1 MVKIVPDTSI
11 IIDQQ
16 VSVLVQDLYK
26 GAEVLIPEAVPSEI
40 ENHANK
46 RKEIGYQGLEE
57 LKKLQQLS
65 TEGII
70 TLEYVGRRPKL
81 DEISIAGG
89 GEIDAMIRDIARKY
103 HAILVTSDKLQK
115 EIAEAQGVET
125 YFYKK
130 EVEPISTGPTEL
142 ESYFSKD
149 ISSIHLRENTTPMA
163 KKGTPGHIEL
173 IELDYV
179 PLRYRDLDRISKEII
194 EQSKKRHDCFIEI
207 DKRGATV
214 IQFGDLRVT
223 IAKPPF
229 SDGFEITAIKPVN
242 KLDLDDY
249 DVSDKLL
256 ERLSNDAK
264 GILIAGS
271 PGAGKST
278 FAQALAEYYYYDMEQ
293 MVKTMESPRDLNLDD
308 NITQYAPLEG
318 DMENTADILLL
329 VRPDFTIFD
338 EVRKTRDFEIYSDMR
353 LAGVGMIGVVH
364 ATRAIDAVQRF
375 IGRLELGVIPSVI
388 DTTIYINNGEIDTV
402 YSIELTVKVPT
413 GMLEADLS
421 RPVIE
426 IKDFESGELFYEI
439 YTYGE
444 QTIVMDI
451 NKTQRQDDDKEDQKS
466 PVSKIVERVIRKE
479 VNKVAPH
486 AIMEVS
492 LISDKRALLEIDPD
506 HTGAVIGKNGRTIAQ
521 IEERAGISI
530 EVEELEVKDIDN
542 RSPINVNVSG
552 NYLSLNFR
560 KEDIGSSYDIIVEDE
575 YLFTA
580 TVGKKANIRLKKDIE
595 MAETVIEAMKK
606 GEPVYARLRNEDLY

>member
-1 MVKIVPDTSI
+1 MTKLVPDTSI
-11 IIDQQ
+11 LIDQM
-16 VSVLVQDLYK
+16 VCPLVQEEYED
-26 GAEVLIPEAVPSEI
+26 AEVLIPEAVLSEI
-40 ENHANK
+40 ENHANR
-46 RKEIGYQGLEE
+46 RKDLGYLGIDEIKNLR
-57 LKKLQQLS
+57 KLS
-65 TEGII
+65 DEGII
-70 TLEYVGRRPKL
+70 SISFVGRRPQL

-103 HAILVTSDKLQK
+103 NAVLLTSDKLQND
-115 EIAEAQGVET
+115 IAQAQGIET
-125 YFYKK
+125 YFYQKDG
-130 EVEPISTGPTEL
+130 PIQLDKTEL
-142 ESYFSKD
+142 ETYFLENM
-149 ISSIHLRENTTPMA
+149 SSVHLRENTTPIG
-163 KKGTPGHIEL
+163 KRGTPGKVEL
-173 IELDYV
+173 VEIDYV
-179 PLRYRDLDRISKEII
+179 PLRYKDLDRIAKEVI
-194 EQSKKRHDCFIEI
+194 EQAKLRNDCFIEI
-207 DKRGATV
+207 DKKGAKV

-249 DVSDKLL
+249 NVSDKLL
-256 ERLSNDAK
+256 ERLSNQAK
-264 GILIAGS
+264 GILVAGS

-278 FAQALAEYYYYDMEQ
+278 FAQALAEYYYYDLEQ
-293 MVKTMESPRDLNLDD
+293 LVKTMESPRDLNLDD

-329 VRPDFTIFD
+329 VRPDYTIFD

-375 IGRLELGVIPSVI
+375 LGRLELGIIPSVI
-388 DTTIYINNGEIDTV
+388 DTAIYIKNGEIDTV
-402 YSIELTVKVPT
+402 YSIELKVKVPS
-413 GMLEADLS
+413 GMLEADLA

-444 QTIVMDI
+444 QTIVMDV
-451 NKTQRQDDDKEDQKS
+451 NKTNSNSDDREEEKS
-466 PVSKIVERVIRKE
+466 PVSKIVEKVIRKE
-479 VNKVAPH
+479 VNRVAPN

-492 LISDKRALLEIDPD
+492 LISQNRALLEIDED
-506 HTGAVIGKNGRTIAQ
+506 HAGAVIGKNGRTIAQ

-530 EVEELEVKDIDN
+530 EVSNLDIKEIDN
-542 RSPINVNVSG
+542 KTPIHVSVSG

-595 MAETVIEAMKK
+595 MAEIIIKAMKK
-606 GEPVYARLRNEDLY
+606 DEPVYARLRNEELF